1 MTGETAPQG
10 MGFFAQMREKLK
22 QEPISLE
29 PVTDR
34 NFPHLRQSLTE
45 LCDLSAKDGLFPIT
59 GNPNE
64 TPEEWA
70 SNVKALWIAGKKD
83 GGRFIAPENI
93 TGFVNLYTPTHED
106 VINDWLVKRNMHA
119 YKPGELVEIGAYA
132 KDGSEKH
139 LLEMSAYKLGLG
151 KAFTDESLNTIRAST
166 LWVTHNGENKVE
178 PSELAEIKKL
188 GGFPIGTM
196 RYADS
201 EAVDSTCFLITR
213 NSFLDALSGKKRL
226 QR

>member
-1 MTGETAPQG
+1 MAGEIAPQG

-34 NFPHLRQSLTE
+34 NFPHLRPSLVE
-45 LCDLSAKDGLFPIT
+45 LSDASTKDGLLPMT
-59 GNPNE
+59 GNPQE

-70 SNVKALWIAGKKD
+70 STAKALWIAGKKD

-93 TGFVNLYTPTHED
+93 TGFVNLYAPTHED
-106 VINDWLVKRNMHA
+106 VVNDWLVKRNMHA
-119 YKPGELVEIGAYA
+119 YNPGELVEVSAFA
-132 KDGSEKH
+132 KDGPEKH
-139 LLEMSAYKLGLG
+139 ALEISAYKLGLG
-151 KAFTDESLNTIRAST
+151 KAFTDESFKDIRAST
-166 LWVTHNGENKVE
+166 LWVTHNDKNAVE
-178 PSELAEIKKL
+178 PSDMADMKKL

-196 RYADS
+196 KYAES

-213 NSFLDALSGKKRL
+213 NGYLDALSGKKRL
-226 QR
+226 PR